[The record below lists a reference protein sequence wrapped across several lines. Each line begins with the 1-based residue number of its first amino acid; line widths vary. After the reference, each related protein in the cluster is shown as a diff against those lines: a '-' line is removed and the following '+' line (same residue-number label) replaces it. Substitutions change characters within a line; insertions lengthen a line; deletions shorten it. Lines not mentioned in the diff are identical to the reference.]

1 MAILSIQWHTYRS
14 INDIYQGGPIDHGTH
29 VTIPVSQSSTEI
41 EYNAACTTGTNL
53 SILRILI
60 NELFNKYPDI
70 VPEEA
75 PLIILYSKF
84 SVCMAKNGKYIK
96 DTRHISRITCLVRNG
111 ENCKMHKID
120 WCEGGYQGGPIHH
133 VTHVPGPVSQ

>member
-1 MAILSIQWHTYRS
+1 MARLSIQWHTYRS

-60 NELFNKYPDI
+60 NELLKKDI
-70 VPEEA
+70 DIFSEED
-75 PLIILYSKF
+75 PLIILDSK
-84 SVCMAKNGKYIK
+84 SAVCMDNNVK
-96 DTRHISRITCLVRNG
+96 DTKHTR
-111 ENCKMHKID
+111 KIARRVYF
-120 WCEGGYQGGPIHH
+120 CEERRKVKNAQG
-133 VTHVPGPVSQ
+133 